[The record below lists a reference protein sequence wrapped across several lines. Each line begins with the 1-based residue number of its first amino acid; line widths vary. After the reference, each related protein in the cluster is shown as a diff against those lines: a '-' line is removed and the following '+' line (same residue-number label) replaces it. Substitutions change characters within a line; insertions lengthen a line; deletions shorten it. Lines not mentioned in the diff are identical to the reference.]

1 MAFNVKERGRVTYYY
16 GGDAPTLSALVTE
29 KLDGGDLK
37 IYFAG
42 LTGGHSA
49 KGVLNRDELVTMTP
63 KIEVELVF
71 RSWEKWLQEAEIVD
85 SIEKI

>member
-1 MAFNVKERGRVTYYY
+1 MAFHIKERGRVTYFY

-49 KGVLNRDELVTMTP
+49 KGGLNRD
-63 KIEVELVF
+63 
-71 RSWEKWLQEAEIVD
+71 
-85 SIEKI
+85 